1 MDGYGHSPRV
11 RVRPQVSDSVCEL
24 PSVLREGRGRSIM
37 ADQRHGEGFDATG
50 WTLHARRTH
59 RHASQCKSPGI
70 RFLDQQ
76 PFDVLDRH
84 MTLHEIAAD
93 LRGVAGMLC
102 GGHAQAGLYR
112 LEFALRSEERRVG
125 KEGVGPWR
133 TRGSPDY

>member
-1 MDGYGHSPRV
+1 M
-11 RVRPQVSDSVCEL
+11 
-24 PSVLREGRGRSIM
+24 REGLGRSIM

-50 WTLHARRTH
+50 VTLHARRTH

-84 MTLHEIAAD
+84 MTLHEIAAA
-93 LRGVAGMLC
+93 LRGVAGILC

-112 LEFALRSEERRVG
+112 LEFPLVSEVVAEASTTQVPHTLVYAHTTRALLTPHPRQPHERRSNLML
-125 KEGVGPWR
+125 
-133 TRGSPDY
+133 TR